1 MTLYRLLRQDGLNL
15 IPTQGYWDTVDLP
28 DFTQV
33 TIIGQIMHPHN
44 RLPWAGAKIHWRF
57 AGPTTTA
64 NTQRPS
70 DCGTITADS
79 NGQWTVDLW
88 ANSEGDRPSLYHF
101 KFPNSTEIPIYI
113 GDQTPSP
120 IEFSALAIAQTP
132 PTAPTYPALVELINS
147 MLAGLGASS
156 DLLINSAVTLSGHKV
171 VLAGATGVAPASSTN
186 FDHANRAIGITTGAS
201 SLGQTAT
208 VRREGEMTE
217 PSWAWALGP
226 VYLGADGALVQP
238 APSAGFVQE
247 VAIALTPSKILVNI
261 RPSYQLA

>member
-33 TIIGQIMHPHN
+33 TIIGQVMHPHN

-64 NTQRPS
+64 DTQRPS
-70 DCGTITADS
+70 DCGTILADA

-113 GDQTPSP
+113 GAQTPSP

-132 PTAPTYPALVELINS
+132 PEAPNYPSLIELINS
-147 MLAGLGASS
+147 TLSGIGASS
-156 DLLINSAVTLSGHKV
+156 DLLINSAETLSGHKV
-171 VLAGATGVAPASSTN
+171 VFATAAGVAPASSADST
-186 FDHANRAIGITTGAS
+186 HINRAIGITTGAS
-201 SLGQTAT
+201 TINQTAT
-208 VRREGEMTE
+208 VRREGELTE
-217 PSWAWALGP
+217 SAWAWALGP
-226 VYLGADGALVQP
+226 IYLGIDGTLVQP
-238 APSAGFVQE
+238 APSTGFVQE
-247 VAIALTPSKILVNI
+247 VAIALTPTKILINI